1 MMKLM
6 LYQEDNLMRGTEFI
20 SKKLFKKITIGLL
33 AAAMIVLG
41 ITGCGKKDNKKTA
54 DAKDG
59 KINIVCTIFPE
70 YDWVKE
76 IIKGQ
81 EDKFNLT
88 MLMANGA
95 DLHNFQPTADDILT
109 ISQCDIFIYVGGE
122 SDGWV
127 DDALKEATN
136 KNMIVINLMNV
147 LGDRAKE
154 EELIEGMQGEDE
166 HEHHHDDE
174 DEDHDHEDAD
184 EHDDEHHHDD
194 EDEEEGPEYD
204 EHVWLSIQN
213 AVVLIDYIERQI
225 SSLDKDETR
234 VSTYKANAD
243 AYIVKLGE
251 LDSQYEEA
259 VKSAKFNTVVFGDRF
274 PFRYLVDDYGIKY
287 YAAFIGCSAET
298 EASFETITFLAGKI
312 DELGVD
318 SVLTIETSADKQIA
332 NTIISNTKTKDQKVL
347 TLDSMQA
354 VTSKDA
360 DNGKSYYD
368 IMAANLEV
376 LKEAL
381 N

>member
-6 LYQEDNLMRGTEFI
+6 LYQEDDLMRGTEFI

-213 AVVLIDYIERQI
+213 VVVLIDYIERQI

>member
-1 MMKLM
+1 
-6 LYQEDNLMRGTEFI
+6 MRGTEFI

-194 EDEEEGPEYD
+194 DDEEEGPEYD